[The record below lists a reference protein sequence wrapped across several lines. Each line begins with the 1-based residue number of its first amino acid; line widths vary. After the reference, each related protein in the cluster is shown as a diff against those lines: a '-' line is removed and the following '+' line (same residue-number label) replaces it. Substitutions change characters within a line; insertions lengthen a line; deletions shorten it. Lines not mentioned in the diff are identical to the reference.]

1 MIRDRVTNLLYG
13 ALQGRDTICV
23 CVTCPC
29 GDRPMCQ
36 HFHHHHQR
44 SDQTLY
50 YHEKAVSGPK
60 QRKEKN
66 AQNWQ
71 LKAPEHW
78 DIPSHIITHHASR
91 ITHPHHN
98 LLAFVVLSCFVVL
111 L

>member
-29 GDRPMCQ
+29 GGFVFSNANDPDRPMCQ

-44 SDQTLY
+44 T
-50 YHEKAVSGPK
+50 
-60 QRKEKN
+60 
-66 AQNWQ
+66 
-71 LKAPEHW
+71 PEHW